1 MWRRLALLGLLL
13 ASACAREPLP
23 RMAAMREAPVSFT
36 DDLDVASLRRVFERS
51 LPVWRKRGQTR
62 TADAALAVLDAW
74 SKTTDVDT
82 RRRALGEHFRIEA
95 VHDDLLM
102 TAYYQPELSARSRPD
117 ARFRYPLYRPPK
129 SPGAYTRAQ
138 IEGGALAG
146 RGLELA
152 WTDDPFQLFLLHVQ
166 GSGRVRFDD
175 GRRLGVRFAATNG
188 RPYTSLSRV
197 MIDAGLVT
205 KANADVPGL
214 AAAMEPLSVE
224 QRAAL
229 MAQNQRYTFF
239 ALADDGDPVGS
250 MGVPLTP
257 GRSIATDQGVVP
269 AGTIAYL
276 TTPSVQRL
284 VVSQDTGAGVRGA
297 HVDLFVGAGD
307 AAADFAGRARD
318 RGRLFVLRPR

>member
-1 MWRRLALLGLLL
+1 MWPRLAVLGLLL
-13 ASACAREPLP
+13 ASACAPDPLP
-23 RMAAMREAPVSFT
+23 RMAVMREAPVSFA
-36 DDLDVASLRRVFERS
+36 DDLDVASLERVIQRT
-51 LPVWRKRGQTR
+51 LPVWRRRGQGR
-62 TADAALAVLDAW
+62 LAAAALALLDVWAA
-74 SKTTDVDT
+74 TDDVEV
-82 RRRALGEHFRIEA
+82 RRRALGEHFRIES

-102 TAYYQPELSARSRPD
+102 TAYYQPELAARSRPD
-117 ARFRYPLYRPPK
+117 GRFRHPLYRPPQN
-129 SPGAYTRAQ
+129 PGAHSRAE
-138 IEGGALAG
+138 IEAGALSG
-146 RGLELA
+146 RGLEIA

-166 GSGRVRFDD
+166 GSGRIRLED
-175 GRRLGVRFAATNG
+175 GRRLGVRYAATNG
-188 RPYTSLSRV
+188 RRYTSLARV

-224 QRAAL
+224 RRAAL
-229 MAQNQRYTFF
+229 MAENERYTFF
-239 ALADDGDPVGS
+239 EVADAGDPVGS

-257 GRSIATDQGVVP
+257 GRSIASDQRVVP

-297 HVDLFVGAGD
+297 HVDLFVGAGEE
-307 AAADFAGRARD
+307 AADFAGRARD